1 MSQMLQ
7 DQQGPPPGPPPGDPG
22 QGLPPELVAAIQ
34 GAGQG
39 GPPPGGDPGAG
50 LPPELMAM
58 LQGGGGGAP
67 PDGGQPAGKPGID
80 DPAFKMLVQKL
91 AQIAAQEPD
100 AQDAAALLKLVG
112 ELKKLIGGRQDE
124 GIQAMGGN
132 PGQMRGLA
140 RTYGG

>member
-1 MSQMLQ
+1 
-7 DQQGPPPGPPPGDPG
+7 
-22 QGLPPELVAAIQ
+22 
-34 GAGQG
+34 
-39 GPPPGGDPGAG
+39 
-50 LPPELMAM
+50 
-58 LQGGGGGAP
+58 
-67 PDGGQPAGKPGID
+67 
-80 DPAFKMLVQKL
+80 MLVQKL

>member
-7 DQQGPPPGPPPGDPG
+7 DPQGPPAGDPG

-39 GPPPGGDPGAG
+39 GPPPGGQDPGQG

-58 LQGGGGGAP
+58 LQGGGAP
-67 PDGGQPAGKPGID
+67 QDGGPTNPASGGGKPGID
-80 DPAFKMLVQKL
+80 DPSFKILVQKL

-100 AQDAAALLKLVG
+100 AQDAAMLLKLVG

-132 PGQMRGLA
+132 PAQMRGLSRA
-140 RTYGG
+140 YGG